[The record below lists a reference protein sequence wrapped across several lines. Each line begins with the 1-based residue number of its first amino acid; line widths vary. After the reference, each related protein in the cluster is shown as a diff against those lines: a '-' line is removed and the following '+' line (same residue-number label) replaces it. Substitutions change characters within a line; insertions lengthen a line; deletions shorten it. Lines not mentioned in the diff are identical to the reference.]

1 MSPAAI
7 VNTWRTRP
15 DLFLGSL
22 GLISGLVSAVWGM
35 EVSGLEWL
43 QPVATPFG
51 LAPEV
56 LPIGVYFGL
65 AIALGVWNHTG
76 RLIAIPIVLVTTMY
90 AWSAAIQVAIRL
102 QRNAGDDPHLIAA
115 SLGAGAVGAGL
126 THIGCAIMAPALR
139 RPARIAMTCVV
150 GAAAGMLFY
159 LGERKFVDERLLYL
173 LWQPAVAFVIGMALC
188 GDNQVREYVGSSEA
202 KTQR

>member
-139 RPARIAMTCVV
+139 RPGRIAMTSVV
-150 GAAAGMLFY
+150 GAVAGMLFY

-173 LWQPAVAFVIGMALC
+173 LWQPAVAFVIGMALR
-188 GDNQVREYVGSSEA
+188 GDNQVRE
-202 KTQR
+202 

>member
-1 MSPAAI
+1 MAPAGI
-7 VNTWRTRP
+7 VNAWHMRP
-15 DLFLGSL
+15 DLALGCL
-22 GLISGLVSAVWGM
+22 GLISGIVSALWGM

-51 LAPEV
+51 LAPDV
-56 LPIGVYFGL
+56 LPIGFYFGL
-65 AIALGVWNHTG
+65 AIALGIWNHTG
-76 RLIAIPIVLVTTMY
+76 RSIAIPILLVTTMY

-102 QRNAGDDPHLIAA
+102 QRNMGDDAHLIAA

-126 THIGCAIMAPALR
+126 THIGCALIAPALR

-159 LGERKFVDERLLYL
+159 LGERKFIDERLLFL
-173 LWQPAVAFVIGMALC
+173 VWQPAVAFAIGTALAA
-188 GDNQVREYVGSSEA
+188 QKQSV
-202 KTQR
+202 

>member
-1 MSPAAI
+1 MSPAGI

-43 QPVATPFG
+43 KPVAAPFG

-56 LPIGVYFGL
+56 LPIGFYFGL
-65 AIALGVWNHTG
+65 AIALGIWNYTG
-76 RLIAIPIVLVTTMY
+76 RYIAIPIVLVTTMY

-102 QRNAGDDPHLIAA
+102 QRNAGDDLHLIAA
-115 SLGAGAVGAGL
+115 SLAAGAVGAGL
-126 THIGCAIMAPALR
+126 THLGCAIMAPALR
-139 RPARIAMTCVV
+139 RPARIAMTCVA

-159 LGERKFVDERLLYL
+159 LGERKFIDERLLYL
-173 LWQPAVAFVIGMALC
+173 LWQPAVAFTIGTALAAHK
-188 GDNQVREYVGSSEA
+188 QS
-202 KTQR
+202 T